1 MWLTELLGTWKIY
14 IIISFAFLIY
24 GGSTYLSVANG
35 LLKISGMVIYDYFDR
50 TDEYTHIMWTSMEI
64 KN

>member
-14 IIISFAFLIY
+14 IIIFFALLIY
-24 GGSTYLSVANG
+24 VGSTYISVANG

-50 TDEYTHIMWTSMEI
+50 EDYYTHIMWTTKEI
-64 KN
+64 NN